1 MKLLKDTE
9 RVQVLFYYFNSP
21 LIIVKKIFLSQP
33 IARHPNGDF
42 CVLQCVRD
50 QAGASLVSQTVKN
63 LPAMQK
69 T

>member
-9 RVQVLFYYFNSP
+9 RVQVLFYHFDSP

-33 IARHPNGDF
+33 IARHPTGDF
-42 CVLQCVRD
+42 FVLQCIRD
-50 QAGASLVSQTVKN
+50 QAGASLVSQTIKN